1 MDKSR
6 TAKIAYANALIEKL
20 WSKGLLTDEQK
31 KKIIDKVA
39 EKIN

>member
-1 MDKSR
+1 MEQSKEL
-6 TAKIAYANALIEKL
+6 KQAYAKALIIKL